1 MGATLRTISL
11 SSDFF
16 GTHLPAVG
24 NIGVEADMQ
33 KVMTWWCGIIGVTDP
48 VSIQMATGAAAALSL
63 LFVVFLSWA
72 MVASLMH

>member
-1 MGATLRTISL
+1 
-11 SSDFF
+11 
-16 GTHLPAVG
+16 
-24 NIGVEADMQ
+24 MQ

-48 VSIQMATGAAAALSL
+48 VSLQMATGAAAALSL